1 MNDLMFDAIIN
12 SICFFIA
19 VLYIAMIIIAV
30 WNFSDGLKPKKKIR
44 TFRNSYSPGECESE

>member
-1 MNDLMFDAIIN
+1 LNDLMFDAIIN